1 MAAVQAMDWDG
12 TAFPERGNNLLIS
25 PFMMYKPTG
34 DVDEDE
40 RLDGE
45 ASRYG
50 VRMRDAIAEAAG
62 QEVNAYVN
70 YATGEESVEEMY
82 GHETWRTEKLRR
94 LKREVDPE
102 GRFGFYNPI
111 A

>member
-1 MAAVQAMDWDG
+1 MAAVQAVDWDG

-34 DVDEDE
+34 DAGEDE

-45 ASRYG
+45 AKKYG
-50 VRMRDAIAEAAG
+50 MRMREAIAAG

-70 YATGEESVEEMY
+70 YAVGDEKVEEVY
-82 GHETWRTEKLRR
+82 GHESWRVEKLRR
-94 LKREVDPE
+94 LKMEFDPE